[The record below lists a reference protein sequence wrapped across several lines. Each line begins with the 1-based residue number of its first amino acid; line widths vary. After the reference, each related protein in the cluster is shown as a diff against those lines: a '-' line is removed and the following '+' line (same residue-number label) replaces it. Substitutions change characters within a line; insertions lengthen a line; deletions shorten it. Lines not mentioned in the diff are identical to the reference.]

1 MAPVRFFLCSILVAV
16 GTASAQPYLDPS
28 QPLDTRVADLVSRLT
43 LAEKISLMWSTQPA
57 ISRLGI
63 AARNVGSEAL
73 HGVAYQTATMFPQAQ
88 GFGHTWDPDLIQAV
102 GSAIGD
108 EERVYNRRGMLSPG
122 LQVWSPVVDLARD
135 PRWGR
140 TEEVYGEDPYISAA
154 IGGAYVRGMQ
164 GNDPR
169 YYKTVPTLKHFAAN
183 SMEDNR
189 TWGSSNVDPRNLH
202 EYYLKPFEKIT
213 REANVQAYMA
223 AYNAINDL
231 PCSVTNLFRDVARA
245 VWGFNGL
252 VVSDAWDLN
261 VLVYGHNYTS
271 SLAEGVAMMIQAG
284 VDSITEDDAPQ
295 SITEALSE
303 RYLSENDLD
312 LALRRNF
319 RIRFLTGEFDPPAMV
334 SYTSIPD
341 SALMSPDHATLAR
354 QVGRESVVLLKNNG
368 NLLPLTSGAP
378 GQVAVIGPRANQ
390 VLRDWYSGYPPYK
403 VTAFDG
409 IANRIGS
416 RAVLD
421 EGLTQIAL
429 RSRANNLL
437 LTGAGLQN
445 APLTATSS
453 SSTPGAQEWLWTEDL
468 GWGCTTLRS
477 TNGYYVDTDNNGNVV
492 FGDSDPSAWNQSYCF
507 TLLQLGGG
515 DVALVYYDGSYVT
528 ADNSGGLSVAQA
540 NGSTAQRFQL
550 TTISD
555 GATRAAALA
564 GQSDVAV
571 VVVGNSPTING
582 KENHDR
588 PDVTLPPA
596 QDQLIQVVSAAN
608 PRTVVIVM
616 ASYPMAITA
625 PQQNNNVPAILY
637 TTHGGQETGDYLADV
652 LFGDYNPAGR
662 LTMTWFKS
670 TADLPPM
677 ADYDIRKGR
686 TYWYF
691 QGQPLYPFGYGL
703 SYTTF
708 DYRNLTIAPQT
719 VGSNDTVQV
728 SVDVVN
734 TGSRAGDEVVQLYT
748 HALGSKVQRPIQEL
762 KHFARVTLNPGDTR
776 TVSFSMP
783 VSELSFWDVRSSQ
796 FVVEN
801 GAVEILVGASSQD
814 IRLSGQVQVSGEVLP
829 PRDGLGVIRA
839 ENYDDYSNVQ
849 LTLGGDG
856 TQVVGYIYDGSW
868 VSYHEVDF
876 GAGVTSFEANAASA
890 GIGGTIDVHLD
901 SLNGPVAVSCTVPA
915 TGGWYAWTTI
925 ACPGMQSSGVHD
937 VYLQFHGGAGAALF
951 ALKYFRFAAA
961 GSGLP
966 VLNSGGAVDAAGY
979 TQPLLRGSWG
989 SIFGTGLATN
999 ARTWTLADFS
1009 GNVMPVSLDGT
1020 EVQVDGVSAPV
1031 WFISPDQVNFQVPE
1045 GVTLGAGV
1053 LQVFAPSGASEPMAV
1068 NIDEA
1073 QPAFFFAQAGGLKWV
1088 RAQHADYSLVG
1099 TPDLMPGPPAATPAR
1114 PGETIVLWGS
1124 GFGQTSPPIVPGVL
1138 QAAPAPLAD
1147 PAGII
1152 VTIGAET
1159 AQVQYAGMTIA
1170 GAYQINVTVPPDL
1183 ADGTY
1188 YVAAVAGGRVTSV
1201 NAVLPVQ
1208 H

>member
-1 MAPVRFFLCSILVAV
+1 MGPVRFLLCSILVAV
-16 GTASAQPYLDPS
+16 GTASAQPFLDPS
-28 QPLDTRVADLVSRLT
+28 LPLDTRVADLVSRLT
-43 LAEKISLMWSTQPA
+43 LAEKTSLMSSTQPA
-57 ISRLGI
+57 IGRLGI

-108 EERVYNRRGMLSPG
+108 EERIYNRRGMLSPA

-154 IGGAYVRGMQ
+154 IGGAYVRGIQ
-164 GNDPR
+164 GGDPR

-213 REANVQAYMA
+213 REAGVQSYMA
-223 AYNAINDL
+223 SYNAINDL

-245 VWGFNGL
+245 EWGFNGF
-252 VVSDAWDLN
+252 VVSDAWDLT
-261 VLVYGHNYTS
+261 VLVTGHDYTNS
-271 SLAEGVAMMIQAG
+271 MAQGAALMIRAG
-284 VDSITEDDAPQ
+284 VDSISEDDAGQ
-295 SITEALSE
+295 WIAAALSQG
-303 RYLSENDLD
+303 YLTEDDLD

-319 RIRFLTGEFDPPAMV
+319 RVRFLTGEFDPPAMV

-341 SALMSPDHATLAR
+341 SALMSPAHAALAR

-368 NLLPLTSGAP
+368 NLLPLDSGAA

-409 IANRIGS
+409 ITSRIGS

-445 APLTATSS
+445 APLTATSTS
-453 SSTPGAQEWLWTEDL
+453 SSPGAQEWLWTEDL

-477 TNGYYVDTDNNGNVV
+477 TNGYYVDTDSSGNVV
-492 FGDSDPSAWNQSYCF
+492 FGDSDPNAWNQSYCF
-507 TLLQLGGG
+507 TVQPLSGG

-528 ADNSGGLSVAQA
+528 ADSSGGLSVAAA

-555 GATRAAALA
+555 GATRAATLA
-564 GQSDVAV
+564 AQSDVAV
-571 VVVGNSPTING
+571 VVVGSSPTING

-588 PDVTLPPA
+588 PDITLPPA
-596 QDQLIQVVSAAN
+596 QDQLIQAVSAVN
-608 PRTVVIVM
+608 PKTVVIVM
-616 ASYPMAITA
+616 AGYPMAITA
-625 PQQNNNVPAILY
+625 PQQNSNVPAILY
-637 TTHGGQETGDYLADV
+637 TTHGGQETGNFLADV

-662 LTMTWFKS
+662 LTMTWFQS
-670 TADLPPM
+670 IADLPPM

-719 VGSNDTVQV
+719 AGPNDTVQV

-734 TGSRAGDEVVQLYT
+734 TGARAGDEVVQLYT

-796 FVVEN
+796 FVVEQ
-801 GAVEILVGASSQD
+801 GAVEIQVGASSRD
-814 IRLSGQVQVSGEVLP
+814 IRLRGQVQVNGQVLP
-829 PRDGLGVIRA
+829 PRNGLGVIRA
-839 ENYDDYSNVQ
+839 ENYDDYAGVL

-876 GAGVTSFEANAASA
+876 GAGVTRMEANVASA

-901 SLNGPVAVSCTVPA
+901 SLNGPVAVTCTVPVTGDWYGWA
-915 TGGWYAWTTI
+915 TI
-925 ACPGMQSSGVHD
+925 VCPGVQASGVHD

-951 ALKYFRFAAA
+951 ALKYFLFAAD

-966 VLNSGGAVDAAGY
+966 AIGDGAAVDAAGF
-979 TQPLLRGSWG
+979 TEPLLRGSWA
-989 SIFGTGLATN
+989 SVFGTSLATTT
-999 ARTWTLADFS
+999 RGWTLADFA
-1009 GNVMPVSLDGT
+1009 GNAMPVSLDGT
-1020 EVQVDGVSAPV
+1020 RVQVDGVDAPV
-1031 WFISPDQVNFQVPE
+1031 WYISPAQVNFQVPE

-1053 LQVFAPSGASEPMAV
+1053 LQAFTPSGPSQPIAV
-1068 NIDEA
+1068 TIGEA
-1073 QPAFFFAQAGGLKWV
+1073 QPAFFFVALGGRNWL
-1088 RAQHADYSLVG
+1088 RAQHADYSPIG
-1099 TPDLMPGPPAATPAR
+1099 TPAPAR

-1124 GFGQTSPPIVPGVL
+1124 GFGQTAPPIAPGLL

-1147 PAGII
+1147 PAGVT
-1152 VTIGAET
+1152 VTIGGET

-1170 GAYQINVTVPPDL
+1170 GVYQINVTVPADL
-1183 ADGTY
+1183 ADGIY
-1188 YVAAVAGGRVTSV
+1188 EVAAMADGQPTTVTT
-1201 NAVLPVQ
+1201 VLPVQ